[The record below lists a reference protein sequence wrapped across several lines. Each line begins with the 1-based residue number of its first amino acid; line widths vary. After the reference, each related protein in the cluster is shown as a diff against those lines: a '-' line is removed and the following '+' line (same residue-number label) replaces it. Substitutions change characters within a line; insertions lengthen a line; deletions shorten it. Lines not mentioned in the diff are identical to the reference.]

1 MIHSRK
7 TFLVSTLAAV
17 LALAGSPWLPAA
29 RADDLKDGKAAL
41 AAGQLDEA
49 LRMFERAAGQGSAEG
64 RAGVG
69 QVWLRR
75 RQFEKAQEAFEIAQK
90 MDPLLAWPWH
100 GQGEVQR
107 RAGKCDAAI
116 PLYQKA
122 TELDR
127 KFPEAQLALG
137 ECLTEQKRTA
147 EAIAVLSQGLKWGK
161 WRPRFLVA
169 LGYTELSRDSLR
181 SANVYFTQAREEAPT
196 DPLPRKA
203 LGDFYLNKRG
213 IAELAIPEY
222 VAAVA
227 LDSSDVD
234 LRFALAQGLY
244 LGQRYNEALKEYRWV
259 VDHDPDFPPGQ
270 LGLGNLYY
278 LSGAADPRR
287 YQDAR
292 APLERYVQ
300 LVPGD
305 GKGWSLLGRTYFYLR
320 AKPDTAGFGDKAL
333 QALGRAEELGAA
345 NKEMY
350 TVLGRLYADRKEWKK
365 ALDAFAKGEPT
376 ARDQLLIAQIWVFDG
391 QGARSDSMYRAII
404 ARDSTSSEARF
415 AMVELGKLRFRGQ
428 DYPGTIEILT
438 RRIGLDPASD
448 EAYYYIGLSYK
459 EMKRYPEALEALRQ
473 AAMLADQKADRHF
486 WLGVLYAQL
495 DSVPQARVALRRSL
509 DLDSTGTFSGV
520 AYRQLG
526 FYGLLDRDY
535 AEAIR
540 LLGKAVQRNDKDV
553 QAWVWL
559 GQGQQNSGNRGGA
572 VESYKKALALDATQP
587 DALKGIKSLGSG
599 AP

>member
-1 MIHSRK
+1 MTQSRK
-7 TFLVSTLAAV
+7 SCFVSILVV
-17 LALAGSPWLPAA
+17 ALAVPLAPWLPAA
-29 RADDLKDGKAAL
+29 HADDLKDGKAAL

-49 LRMFERAAGQGSAEG
+49 LRLFEKAAGQGSAEG

-75 RQFEKAQEAFEIAQK
+75 RQFDKAQEAFELSQK
-90 MDPLLAWPWH
+90 MDPLLAWPWY
-100 GQGEVQR
+100 GLGEVKR
-107 RAGKCDAAI
+107 KAGKCDDAI
-116 PLYQKA
+116 PLYRKA

-137 ECLTEQKRTA
+137 ECLTELKRTS
-147 EAIAVLSQGLKWGK
+147 EAITVLSQGLKWGK

-181 SANVYFTQAREEAPT
+181 SATVYFTQAREEAPT

-213 IAELAIPEY
+213 ISELAIPEY

-227 LDSSDVD
+227 LDSSDVE
-234 LRFALAQGLY
+234 LHYALAQGLY

-259 VDHDPDFPPGQ
+259 VEHDPEFPAGQ

-278 LSGAADPRR
+278 LSGPADPRR

-292 APLERYVQ
+292 APLEEYVR
-300 LVPGD
+300 LVPED

-320 AKPDTAGFGDKAL
+320 TKPDTLGFGDKAA
-333 QALGRAEELGAA
+333 QALAKAEALGAA
-345 NKEMY
+345 NKEMF

-365 ALDAFAKGEPT
+365 ALEAFAKGEPT
-376 ARDQLLIAQIWVFDG
+376 ARDQLLISQIWVFEG
-391 QGARSDSMYRAII
+391 QTSRSDSMYRAII
-404 ARDSTSSEARF
+404 ERDSTSSEARF

-438 RRIGLDPASD
+438 RRNALDPASD

-459 EMKRYPEALEALRQ
+459 EMKRYPEALDALRQ

-526 FYGLLDRDY
+526 FYGLLDREY
-535 AEAIR
+535 GEAIR
-540 LLGKAVQRNDKDV
+540 LLEKAVQRNDKDV

-559 GQGQQNSGNRGGA
+559 GQGQQNSGNRGRA
-572 VESYKKALALDATQP
+572 VESYKKALALDATQA
-587 DALKGIKSLGSG
+587 DALKGMKSLGAG